1 MNVALHRPW
10 TMERF
15 LAWEE
20 TQELRFEFDGV
31 RPVATNGGTVA
42 HSVIQRN
49 LLFVLTGRLQGKP
62 CRPHGSGLKI
72 QVAGRIRYPDAFV
85 VCTPI
90 PANGR
95 WVTDPVVVFEILSA
109 TTAATDMVEK
119 NAEYRATPSIQRYVI
134 LQQTHAGATV
144 FSRRGPDWL
153 ADIVAGDGA
162 MLALPELAI
171 EIPLAELYA
180 DLDLS
185 EPPENDAA

>member
-31 RPVATNGGTVA
+31 RPIAMNGGTVA

-134 LQQTHAGATV
+134 LQQTHAGATAV
-144 FSRRGPDWL
+144 SRRGPDWL
-153 ADIVAGDGA
+153 ADIVAGYGA
-162 MLALPELAI
+162 ALALPELAI